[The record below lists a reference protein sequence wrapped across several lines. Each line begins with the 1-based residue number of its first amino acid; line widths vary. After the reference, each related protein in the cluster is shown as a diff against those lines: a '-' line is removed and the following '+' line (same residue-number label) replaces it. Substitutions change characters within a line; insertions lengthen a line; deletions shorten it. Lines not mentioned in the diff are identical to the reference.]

1 MADEQ
6 TIPNVLFVGPTA
18 VGNALANM
26 RGGRWNFFP
35 HVPDISTFRAGLANG
50 TVDNNIQIVII
61 PDKFFDP
68 QARDTSFEKLAAALS
83 PYCMFLVISYTDS
96 LRGPIQERI
105 EHERFAASLPD
116 GKIYFITQQHP
127 NATMDRAT
135 DDFLADPPPDAEE
148 AAAIISGG
156 SYVPHEA
163 HEANPEESTPVRVSA
178 APLPKSD
185 TLGQVIAVTSS
196 KGGSGKST
204 VSITLATYLAHA
216 SINSV
221 KEGLPDKNGNPVKKP
236 LKVLLLDLD
245 VRDGQVG
252 FFTGFWKPTVMKLR
266 RFGINRETIEETK
279 LYDEGLKIDVILAP
293 RRPRAAEELPPEF
306 YVELITY
313 LRTMYDYIILD
324 TSVNYLDPLLEKVA
338 YPMADLIVMV
348 TEVVSTS
355 VYSMARWVQE
365 VTSPLDQNG
374 MAIPKRKIGIVVNK
388 SLKSVNMTGK
398 KIAENAQEVP
408 IVSVIPSNQ
417 RLIAHATNVNSMEV
431 LLEHEDLRPSFAR
444 LAESIVGDKYPLSKT
459 VP

>member
-1 MADEQ
+1 MNEQ
-6 TIPNVLFVGPTA
+6 AVPNVIYIGPAA
-18 VGNALANM
+18 VGDAIAKM
-26 RGGRWNFFP
+26 RSDWNFFP
-35 HVPDISTFRAGLANG
+35 HVPDISTFRAGLSSG
-50 TVDNNIQIVII
+50 SIDNNIQVVMVV
-61 PDKFFDP
+61 DKFFDP
-68 QARDTSFEKLAAALS
+68 QARDTSFEKLVASLS
-83 PYCMFLVISYTDS
+83 PYCMFCVISYTAD
-96 LRGPIQERI
+96 LRNSILDRV
-105 EHERFAASLPD
+105 EHERFTNSYPD
-116 GKIYFITQQHP
+116 GKVYFVDYSRP
-127 NATMDRAT
+127 NRTIDEAVDV
-135 DDFLADPPPDAEE
+135 FLSDPPPEADE

-156 SYVPHEA
+156 SYVPQVPQD
-163 HEANPEESTPVRVSA
+163 ANPEASEAVKVT
-178 APLPKSD
+178 APPIPKGD
-185 TLGQVIAVTSS
+185 CLGQVIAVTSS

-204 VSITLATYLAHA
+204 VSITLATYLAHS

-221 KEGLPDKNGNPVKKP
+221 KEGLLDSNGQPVKKP

-266 RFGINRETIEETK
+266 RFGISREQIEETK
-279 LYDEGLKIDVILAP
+279 IYDEGLKIDVMLAP
-293 RRPRAAEELPPEF
+293 RRPRSAEELPPEF
-306 YVELITY
+306 YVELITH
-313 LRTMYDYIILD
+313 LRSMYDYIILD

-355 VYSMARWVQE
+355 VFSMARWVQE

-374 MAIPKRKIGIVVNK
+374 MNIPKRKIGIVVNK

-444 LAESIVGDKYPLSKT
+444 LAESIVGSKYPLSKT

>member
-1 MADEQ
+1 MNEQ
-6 TIPNVLFVGPTA
+6 AAPNAIYIGPAA
-18 VGNALANM
+18 VGNVIAKM
-26 RGGRWNFFP
+26 RSDWNFFQ
-35 HVPDISTFRAGLANG
+35 HVPDISTFRAGLSNG
-50 TVDNNIQIVII
+50 SISNEIEVVLII
-61 PDKFFDP
+61 DKFFDP

-83 PYCMFLVISYTDS
+83 PYCMFCVVSYNAD
-96 LRGPIQERI
+96 LKGPIIDRI
-105 EHERFAASLPD
+105 EHERFTNSSPE
-116 GKIYFITQQHP
+116 GKVYFIEASRPQRTIDE
-127 NATMDRAT
+127 AVDL
-135 DDFLADPPPDAEE
+135 FLADPPFEAEE
-148 AAAIISGG
+148 AARSLSGG
-156 SYVPHEA
+156 SYVPQAPAES
-163 HEANPEESTPVRVSA
+163 ANPEESAPVRVSA
-178 APLPKSD
+178 APIPKGD

-204 VSITLATYLAHA
+204 VSITLATYLAHS

-221 KEGLPDKNGNPVKKP
+221 KEGLRDKSGQPVKKP
-236 LKVLLLDLD
+236 LKVILLDLD

-266 RFGINRETIEETK
+266 RLGISKETIEDTK
-279 LYDEGLKIDVILAP
+279 IYDEGLKIDVMLAP
-293 RRPRAAEELPPEF
+293 RRPRSAEELPPDF
-306 YVELITY
+306 YVELITS
-313 LRTMYDYIILD
+313 LRSMYDYIILD

-338 YPMADLIVMV
+338 YPMSDLIVMV

-355 VYSMARWVQE
+355 VFSMARWVQE
-365 VTSPLDQNG
+365 VTSPIDQNG
-374 MAIPKRKIGIVVNK
+374 MNIPKRKIGIVVNK

-431 LLEHEDLRPSFAR
+431 LLEHDDLRPSFAR

>member
-1 MADEQ
+1 MNEQ
-6 TIPNVLFVGPTA
+6 AVPNVIYIGPAA
-18 VGNALANM
+18 VGDAIAKM
-26 RGGRWNFFP
+26 KPEWNFFP
-35 HVPDISTFRAGLANG
+35 HVPDISTFRAGLSNG
-50 TVDNNIQIVII
+50 SIDNNIQVVMIV
-61 PDKFFDP
+61 DKFFDP
-68 QARDTSFEKLAAALS
+68 LARDTSFEKLVASLS
-83 PYCMFLVISYTDS
+83 PYCMFCVISYSPDS
-96 LRGPIQERI
+96 RASILDRI
-105 EHERFAASLPD
+105 EHERFTNSLSE
-116 GKIYFITQQHP
+116 GKIYFVDSSRPRRTIDE
-127 NATMDRAT
+127 ALDA
-135 DDFLADPPPDAEE
+135 FLADPPADAEE
-148 AAAIISGG
+148 AASILSGG
-156 SYVPHEA
+156 SYVPQVHQ
-163 HEANPEESTPVRVSA
+163 EANPEASAPVQVSA
-178 APLPKSD
+178 APIPKGD

-204 VSITLATYLAHA
+204 VSITLATYLAHS

-221 KEGLPDKNGNPVKKP
+221 KEGLRDKNGNPVKKP

-266 RFGINRETIEETK
+266 RFGINREQIEETK
-279 LYDEGLKIDVILAP
+279 IYDEGLKIDVMLAP
-293 RRPRAAEELPPEF
+293 RRPRSAEELPPEF

-313 LRTMYDYIILD
+313 LRSMYDYIILD

-355 VYSMARWVQE
+355 VFSMARWVQE

-431 LLEHEDLRPSFAR
+431 LLEHDDLRPSFAR

>member
-1 MADEQ
+1 MNDQAA
-6 TIPNVLFVGPTA
+6 PNVIYIGPAA
-18 VGNALANM
+18 VGDAIAKM
-26 RGGRWNFFP
+26 RLEWSFFP
-35 HVPDISTFRAGLANG
+35 HVPDISTFRAGLSNG
-50 TVDNNIQIVII
+50 SIDNNIQIVVIV
-61 PDKFFDP
+61 DKFFDP
-68 QARDTSFEKLAAALS
+68 QARDTSFEKLVSSLS
-83 PYCMFLVISYTDS
+83 PYCMFCVISYTPD
-96 LRGPIQERI
+96 LTGPILDRI
-105 EHERFAASLPD
+105 EHERFTNSLPD
-116 GKIYFITQQHP
+116 GKVYFVDAKRPNITIDE
-127 NATMDRAT
+127 AIDK
-135 DDFLADPPPDAEE
+135 FLADPPPEAEE

-156 SYVPHEA
+156 SYTPQA
-163 HEANPEESTPVRVSA
+163 PQEANPEASAPVQVSA
-178 APLPKSD
+178 TPIPRGD

-204 VSITLATYLAHA
+204 VSITLATYLAHS

-221 KEGLPDKNGNPVKKP
+221 KEGLKDKSGNPIKKP

-266 RFGINRETIEETK
+266 RYGITKENIEETK
-279 LYDEGLKIDVILAP
+279 IYDEGLKIDVMLAP
-293 RRPRAAEELPPEF
+293 RRPRSAEELPPEF

-313 LRTMYDYIILD
+313 LRSMYDYIILD

-355 VYSMARWVQE
+355 VFSMARWVQE

-374 MAIPKRKIGIVVNK
+374 MNIPKRKIGIVVNK

-431 LLEHEDLRPSFAR
+431 LLEHDDLRPSFAR

>member
-1 MADEQ
+1 MNEQ
-6 TIPNVLFVGPTA
+6 AVPNVIYIGPAQVGDKIA
-18 VGNALANM
+18 QM
-26 RGGRWNFFP
+26 KSEWNFFD
-35 HVPDISTFRAGLANG
+35 HVPDISTFRAGLSTGAI
-50 TVDNNIQIVII
+50 DNNIQVVMIV
-61 PDKFFDP
+61 DKFFDP
-68 QARDTSFEKLAAALS
+68 QARDTSFEKLVSSLS
-83 PYCMFLVISYTDS
+83 PYCMFCVISYNPDA
-96 LRGPIQERI
+96 RGPILDRI
-105 EHERFAASLPD
+105 EHERFNNSYPD
-116 GKIYFITQQHP
+116 GKIYFVDAKRPHSTIDQSVDQ
-127 NATMDRAT
+127 
-135 DDFLADPPPDAEE
+135 FLADPPQEAEE
-148 AAAIISGG
+148 AATIISGG
-156 SYVPHEA
+156 TYVAPAVQAADPEA
-163 HEANPEESTPVRVSA
+163 SAPVQVSK

-185 TLGQVIAVTSS
+185 ALGQVIAVTSS

-204 VSITLATYLAHA
+204 VSITLATYLAHS

-221 KEGLPDKNGNPVKKP
+221 KEGLTDRTGQPVKKS
-236 LKVLLLDLD
+236 LRVLLLDLD

-266 RFGINRETIEETK
+266 RFGITRETIEDTK
-279 LYDEGLKIDVILAP
+279 IYDEGLKIDVMLAP
-293 RRPRAAEELPPEF
+293 RRPRSAEELPPEF

-355 VYSMARWVQE
+355 VFSMARWVQE
-365 VTSPLDQNG
+365 VTSPLEQNG

-431 LLEHEDLRPSFAR
+431 LLEHDDLRPSFAR

>member
-1 MADEQ
+1 MNEQ
-6 TIPNVLFVGPTA
+6 AVPNVIYIGPAA
-18 VGNALANM
+18 VGDAIAKM
-26 RGGRWNFFP
+26 KAEWNFFP
-35 HVPDISTFRAGLANG
+35 HVPDISTFRAGLSNG
-50 TVDNNIQIVII
+50 SIDNNIQVVMIV
-61 PDKFFDP
+61 DKFFDP
-68 QARDTSFEKLAAALS
+68 LARDTSFEKLVASLS
-83 PYCMFLVISYTDS
+83 PYCMFCVISYGPDS
-96 LRGPIQERI
+96 RASILDRI
-105 EHERFAASLPD
+105 EHERFTNSFPE
-116 GKIYFITQQHP
+116 GKIYFVDSSRPRRTIDE
-127 NATMDRAT
+127 ALDA
-135 DDFLADPPPDAEE
+135 FLADPPAEAEE
-148 AAAIISGG
+148 AASILSGG
-156 SYVPHEA
+156 SYVPQVHQEA
-163 HEANPEESTPVRVSA
+163 DPEASAPVQVSA
-178 APLPKSD
+178 APIPKGD

-204 VSITLATYLAHA
+204 VSITLATYLAHS

-221 KEGLPDKNGNPVKKP
+221 KEGLLDKSGNPVKKP

-266 RFGINRETIEETK
+266 RFGINREQIEETK
-279 LYDEGLKIDVILAP
+279 IYDEGLKIDVMLAP
-293 RRPRAAEELPPEF
+293 RRPRSAEELPPEF

-313 LRTMYDYIILD
+313 LRSMYDYIILD

-355 VYSMARWVQE
+355 VFSMARWVQE

-431 LLEHEDLRPSFAR
+431 LLEHDDLRPSFAR

>member
-1 MADEQ
+1 MNDQA
-6 TIPNVLFVGPTA
+6 TPNVIYIGPGA
-18 VGNALANM
+18 VGDAISRM
-26 RGGRWNFFP
+26 KSDWNFFD
-35 HVPDISTFRAGLANG
+35 HVPDISTFRAGLSNESISN
-50 TVDNNIQIVII
+50 DIQVVMIV
-61 PDKFFDP
+61 DKFFDP
-68 QARDTSFEKLAAALS
+68 QARDTSFEKLVASLS
-83 PYCMFLVISYTDS
+83 PYCMFCVISYSPD
-96 LRGPIQERI
+96 LRGPIIDRI
-105 EHERFAASLPD
+105 EHERFTNSFAD
-116 GKIYFITQQHP
+116 GKIYFVDAKRPH
-127 NATMDRAT
+127 ATIDQAVE
-135 DDFLADPPPDAEE
+135 DFLMDPPADAGE
-148 AAAIISGG
+148 AASIISGG
-156 SYVPHEA
+156 SYIPPAPQPVNTEA
-163 HEANPEESTPVRVSA
+163 SAPVQVSS
-178 APLPKSD
+178 APIPKSD
-185 TLGQVIAVTSS
+185 CLGQVIAVTSS

-204 VSITLATYLAHA
+204 VSITLATYLAHS

-221 KEGLPDKNGNPVKKP
+221 KEGLTDKTGQPVKKP

-266 RFGINRETIEETK
+266 RYGITREQIEETK
-279 LYDEGLKIDVILAP
+279 IYDEGLKIDVMLAP
-293 RRPRAAEELPPEF
+293 RRPRSAEELPPEF
-306 YVELITY
+306 YVELINY
-313 LRTMYDYIILD
+313 LRSMYDYIILD

-355 VYSMARWVQE
+355 VFSMARWVQE

-374 MAIPKRKIGIVVNK
+374 MNIPKRKIGIVVNK

>member
-1 MADEQ
+1 MNEQ
-6 TIPNVLFVGPTA
+6 AVPNVIYIGPAA
-18 VGNALANM
+18 VGDAIAKM
-26 RGGRWNFFP
+26 RSDWNFFP
-35 HVPDISTFRAGLANG
+35 HVPDISTFRAGLSNG
-50 TVDNNIQIVII
+50 SIDNNIQVVMIV
-61 PDKFFDP
+61 DKFFDP
-68 QARDTSFEKLAAALS
+68 QARDTSFEKLIASTS
-83 PYCMFLVISYTDS
+83 PYCMFCVISYSAD
-96 LRGPIQERI
+96 LKNPILDRI
-105 EHERFAASLPD
+105 EHEQFTNSYPY
-116 GKIYFITQQHP
+116 GKVYFVEYDRP
-127 NATMDRAT
+127 NRTIDEAVDT
-135 DDFLADPPPDAEE
+135 FLSDPPAEAEE
-148 AAAIISGG
+148 SAAIISGG
-156 SYVPHEA
+156 SYVPQA
-163 HEANPEESTPVRVSA
+163 PREANPDESAPVQVSA
-178 APLPKSD
+178 APIPKGD

-204 VSITLATYLAHA
+204 VSITLATYLAHS

-221 KEGLPDKNGNPVKKP
+221 KEGLLDSFGRPVKKP
-236 LKVLLLDLD
+236 LKVILLDLD

-266 RFGINRETIEETK
+266 RYGISREQIEETK
-279 LYDEGLKIDVILAP
+279 IYDEGLKIDVMLAP
-293 RRPRAAEELPPEF
+293 RRPRSAEELPPEF
-306 YVELITY
+306 YVELITH
-313 LRTMYDYIILD
+313 LRSMYDYIILD

-355 VYSMARWVQE
+355 VFSMARWVQE

-374 MAIPKRKIGIVVNK
+374 MNIPKRKIGIVVNK

-431 LLEHEDLRPSFAR
+431 LLEHDDLRPSFAR
-444 LAESIVGDKYPLSKT
+444 LAESIVGGKYPLSKT

>member
-1 MADEQ
+1 MNEQ
-6 TIPNVLFVGPTA
+6 AVPNVIYIGPAA
-18 VGNALANM
+18 VGDAIAKM
-26 RGGRWNFFP
+26 RSDWNFFP
-35 HVPDISTFRAGLANG
+35 HVPDISTFRAGLSNG
-50 TVDNNIQIVII
+50 SIDNNIQVVMIV
-61 PDKFFDP
+61 DKFFDP
-68 QARDTSFEKLAAALS
+68 QARDTSFEKLVASLS
-83 PYCMFLVISYTDS
+83 PYCMFSVISYSPD
-96 LRGPIQERI
+96 LKGPIIDRI
-105 EHERFAASLPD
+105 EHERFTNSFPD
-116 GKIYFITQQHP
+116 GKIYFIDYSRP
-127 NATMDRAT
+127 NRTIDEAVDQ
-135 DDFLADPPPDAEE
+135 FLADPPPEAEE

-156 SYVPHEA
+156 SYIPQENHEA
-163 HEANPEESTPVRVSA
+163 DPEASAPVHVSA
-178 APLPKSD
+178 APIPKGD

-204 VSITLATYLAHA
+204 VSITLATYLAHS

-221 KEGLPDKNGNPVKKP
+221 KEGLKDKAGNPVKKP

-266 RFGINRETIEETK
+266 RYGITKENIEETK
-279 LYDEGLKIDVILAP
+279 IYDEGLKIDVMLAP
-293 RRPRAAEELPPEF
+293 RRPRSAEELPPEF

-313 LRTMYDYIILD
+313 LRSMYDYIILD

-338 YPMADLIVMV
+338 YPMSDLIVMV

-355 VYSMARWVQE
+355 VFSMARWVQE

-374 MAIPKRKIGIVVNK
+374 MNIPKRKIGIVVNK

-431 LLEHEDLRPSFAR
+431 LLEHDDLRPSFAR
-444 LAESIVGDKYPLSKT
+444 LAESIVGEKYPLSKT

>member
-1 MADEQ
+1 MNDQAV
-6 TIPNVLFVGPTA
+6 PNVIYIGPAA
-18 VGNALANM
+18 VGDAIAKM
-26 RGGRWNFFP
+26 KSEWNFFE
-35 HVPDISTFRAGLANG
+35 HVPDISTFRAGLSNG
-50 TVDNNIQIVII
+50 SIDNNIQIVMIV
-61 PDKFFDP
+61 DKFFDS
-68 QARDTSFEKLAAALS
+68 QARDTSFEKLVASLS
-83 PYCMFLVISYTDS
+83 PYCMFCVISYAQDS
-96 LRGPIQERI
+96 RGQILDRI
-105 EHERFAASLPD
+105 EHESFTNSLPD
-116 GKIYFITQQHP
+116 GKIYFIDSKRPHRSI
-127 NATMDRAT
+127 DESV
-135 DDFLADPPPDAEE
+135 DLFLADPPADAIE
-148 AAAIISGG
+148 AASVISGG
-156 SYVPHEA
+156 SFEPVVQPQV
-163 HEANPEESTPVRVSA
+163 ANPEASAPVKVST
-178 APLPKSD
+178 APIPKGD

-204 VSITLATYLAHA
+204 VSITLATYLAHS

-221 KEGLPDKNGNPVKKP
+221 KEKLLGKDGKPVEKP

-266 RFGINRETIEETK
+266 RFGINRQQIEETK
-279 LYDEGLKIDVILAP
+279 IYDEGLKIDVMLAP
-293 RRPRAAEELPPEF
+293 RRPRSAEELPPDF
-306 YVELITY
+306 YVELIDY

-355 VYSMARWVQE
+355 VFSMARWVQE
-365 VTSPLDQNG
+365 VTSPIDQNG
-374 MAIPKRKIGIVVNK
+374 MNIPKRKIGIVVNK

>member
-1 MADEQ
+1 MNDERAV
-6 TIPNVLFVGPTA
+6 PNVIYIGPAA
-18 VGNALANM
+18 VGEHLVGM
-26 RGGRWNFFP
+26 RSDWNFFP
-35 HVPDISTFRAGLANG
+35 HVPDISTFRAGLSNR
-50 TVDNNIQIVII
+50 TIDNDIQVVMIV
-61 PDKFFDP
+61 DKFFDP
-68 QARDTSFEKLAAALS
+68 QARDTSFEKLVSSLS
-83 PYCMFLVISYTDS
+83 PYCMLCVISYNPD
-96 LRGPIQERI
+96 LRGPILDRI
-105 EHERFAASLPD
+105 EHERFTNSHPD
-116 GKIYFITQQHP
+116 GKVYFVESSRP
-127 NATMDRAT
+127 NKTIDEAIDH
-135 DDFLADPPPDAEE
+135 FLQDPPAEAE
-148 AAAIISGG
+148 DAAAIISGG
-156 SYVPHEA
+156 TYVPQ
-163 HEANPEESTPVRVSA
+163 ANADAEPTGEQAPVQVT
-178 APLPKSD
+178 APPIPRGD

-204 VSITLATYLAHA
+204 VSITLATYLAHS

-221 KEGLPDKNGNPVKKP
+221 KEGLLDSFGNPVKKP

-266 RFGINRETIEETK
+266 RMGISRESIEETK
-279 LYDEGLKIDVILAP
+279 IYDEGLKIDVMLAP
-293 RRPRAAEELPPEF
+293 RRPRSAEELPPEF
-306 YVELITY
+306 YVELITH
-313 LRTMYDYIILD
+313 LRSMYDYIILD

-355 VYSMARWVQE
+355 VFSMARWVQE

-374 MAIPKRKIGIVVNK
+374 MNIPKRKIGIVVNK

-431 LLEHEDLRPSFAR
+431 LLEHDDLRPSFAR
-444 LAESIVGDKYPLSKT
+444 LAESIVGGKYPLSKT

>member
-1 MADEQ
+1 MNEQ
-6 TIPNVLFVGPTA
+6 AVPNVIYIGPAA
-18 VGNALANM
+18 VGDAIARM
-26 RGGRWNFFP
+26 RQDWNFFP
-35 HVPDISTFRAGLANG
+35 HVPDISTFRAGLSNG
-50 TVDNNIQIVII
+50 SIDNDIQIVMIV
-61 PDKFFDP
+61 DKFFDP
-68 QARDTSFEKLAAALS
+68 QARDTSFEKLVASLS
-83 PYCMFLVISYTDS
+83 PYCMFCVISYSTELKS
-96 LRGPIQERI
+96 SILERV
-105 EHERFAASLPD
+105 EHEQFTTSYPD
-116 GKIYFITQQHP
+116 GKIYFVDYSRP
-127 NATMDRAT
+127 NKTIDEAVDN
-135 DDFLADPPPDAEE
+135 FLSDPSADAED
-148 AAAIISGG
+148 AAVIISGG
-156 SYVPHEA
+156 SYSQKAPQ
-163 HEANPEESTPVRVSA
+163 ESDPTDSAPIQVSA
-178 APLPKSD
+178 PPIMKGD

-204 VSITLATYLAHA
+204 VSITLATYLAH
-216 SINSV
+216 SSLNSV
-221 KEGLPDKNGNPVKKP
+221 KEGLPDKSGQPVKKP

-266 RFGINRETIEETK
+266 RYGISREQIEETK
-279 LYDEGLKIDVILAP
+279 IYDEGLKIDVMLAP
-293 RRPRAAEELPPEF
+293 RRPRSAEELPPEF
-306 YVELITY
+306 YVELITH
-313 LRTMYDYIILD
+313 LRSMYDYIILD

-338 YPMADLIVMV
+338 YPMSDLIVMV

-355 VYSMARWVQE
+355 VFSMARWVQE

-374 MAIPKRKIGIVVNK
+374 MNIPKRKIGIVVNK

-431 LLEHEDLRPSFAR
+431 LLEHDDLRPSFAR

>member
-1 MADEQ
+1 MTEQ
-6 TIPNVLFVGPTA
+6 TVPNVLYIGPGA
-18 VGNALANM
+18 VGDAIVKM
-26 RGGRWNFFP
+26 RPEWNFFP
-35 HVPDISTFRAGLANG
+35 HVPDISTFRAGLSNQSI
-50 TVDNNIQIVII
+50 DNNIQIVMIV
-61 PDKFFDP
+61 DKFFDP
-68 QARDTSFEKLAAALS
+68 QARDTSFEKLVASLS
-83 PYCMFLVISYTDS
+83 PYCMFCVISYNPDNQ
-96 LRGPIQERI
+96 GPIQDRV
-105 EHERFAASLPD
+105 EHERFTGSFPD
-116 GKIYFITQQHP
+116 GKIYFVNAKRP
-127 NATMDRAT
+127 NRSIDEAVDN
-135 DDFLADPPPDAEE
+135 FLADPAPDAEE

-156 SYVPHEA
+156 SYTPQVPQV
-163 HEANPEESTPVRVSA
+163 ANPEASAAVRVT
-178 APLPKSD
+178 APPIPKGD

-216 SINSV
+216 SINAV
-221 KEGLPDKNGNPVKKP
+221 KEGLEKKP

-266 RFGINRETIEETK
+266 RFGISKEQIEETK
-279 LYDEGLKIDVILAP
+279 IYDEGLKIDVMLAP
-293 RRPRAAEELPPEF
+293 RRPRSAEELPPEF
-306 YVELITY
+306 YVELISN

-338 YPMADLIVMV
+338 YPMSDLIVMV

-355 VYSMARWVQE
+355 IYSMARWVQE

-374 MAIPKRKIGIVVNK
+374 MNIPKRKIGIVVNK

-431 LLEHEDLRPSFAR
+431 LLEHDDLRPSFAR
-444 LAESIVGDKYPLSKT
+444 LAESIVGDKYTLSKI

>member
-68 QARDTSFEKLAAALS
+68 QARDTSFEKLASALS
-83 PYCMFLVISYTDS
+83 PYCMFLVISYTDD

-127 NATMDRAT
+127 NVTMDRAT

-266 RFGINRETIEETK
+266 RFGINKETIEETK

-444 LAESIVGDKYPLSKT
+444 LAESIVGGKYPLSKT